1 MEKLSLHLGGA
12 ARSTGAMSRAGAPE
26 ARARVAS
33 RDVRGDMAP
42 VDRAARRGRE
52 VGHFRMLSRA
62 AARRDPGT
70 GQRAGWRGASEYMSG
85 ALGLLS
91 HWFDSGDVR
100 CARAAARVR
109 ATRFQPERVGPTPRL
124 LRANPCGRALSGRWR
139 TIPAAVRG
147 CPGRSRA
154 GGGASRRSN
163 WPSETA
169 RVLSASQSRR
179 CRSFA
184 DGSPHVRAMR
194 SPSDLA
200 RGDARAEVG
209 ASD

>member
-1 MEKLSLHLGGA
+1 MEKLFLHLGGA
-12 ARSTGAMSRAGAPE
+12 ARSIRTMSRAGAPE
-26 ARARVAS
+26 ARARAAS
-33 RDVRGDMAP
+33 SGVRGDM
-42 VDRAARRGRE
+42 VRVGRAARRGRE
-52 VGHFRMLSRA
+52 VGHIRMLSRA

-70 GQRAGWRGASEYMSG
+70 GQRAGWRGASGYMSG

-124 LRANPCGRALSGRWR
+124 LWASPCGRALAGRWR
-139 TIPAAVRG
+139 TIPAAARG

-163 WPSETA
+163 RSPEAA
-169 RVLSASQSRR
+169 RVLSESQSKR

-184 DGSPHVRAMR
+184 DGSPDVRAMR
-194 SPSDLA
+194 SPRDLA
-200 RGDARAEVG
+200 RGGARAVVG
-209 ASD
+209 GLD

>member
-1 MEKLSLHLGGA
+1 MGGA
-12 ARSTGAMSRAGAPE
+12 ARSIRTMSRAGAPE
-26 ARARVAS
+26 ARARAAS
-33 RDVRGDMAP
+33 SGVRGDM
-42 VDRAARRGRE
+42 VRVGRAARRGRE

-70 GQRAGWRGASEYMSG
+70 GQRAGWRGASGYMSG

-124 LRANPCGRALSGRWR
+124 LWASPCGRALAGRWR
-139 TIPAAVRG
+139 TIPAAARG
-147 CPGRSRA
+147 CPGRSWA

-163 WPSETA
+163 RSPEP
-169 RVLSASQSRR
+169 L
-179 CRSFA
+179 SFA
-184 DGSPHVRAMR
+184 ASRNPNDAAPSPMAAPMCALRAV
-194 SPSDLA
+194 PGILHA
-200 RGDARAEVG
+200 GARARW
-209 ASD
+209 